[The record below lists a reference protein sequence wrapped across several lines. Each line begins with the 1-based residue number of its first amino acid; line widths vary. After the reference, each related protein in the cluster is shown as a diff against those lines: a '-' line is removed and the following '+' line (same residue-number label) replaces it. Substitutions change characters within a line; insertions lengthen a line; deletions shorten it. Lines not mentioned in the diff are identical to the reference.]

1 MSRPGARNIDIGAT
15 KTTARVIRRLYC
27 ISVSGAKAYPFTRQQ
42 APPGA
47 TRHFVRHRSCVAS
60 TRAINSAS
68 FSDSTDVGRLCSIR
82 KRALGGLIL
91 MMVSLSARALGNG
104 TRVLA
109 RFTVGGRH
117 LLICPYL

>member
-15 KTTARVIRRLYC
+15 RTTRTCHQAALLHFRFGRL
-27 ISVSGAKAYPFTRQQ
+27 AAPKAYPFTRQQ
-42 APPGA
+42 APPCA
-47 TRHFVRHRSCVAS
+47 TRHFVRHRGCVAS

-91 MMVSLSARALGNG
+91 MMVSLSARALGKG
-104 TRVLA
+104 TRVL
-109 RFTVGGRH
+109 
-117 LLICPYL
+117 